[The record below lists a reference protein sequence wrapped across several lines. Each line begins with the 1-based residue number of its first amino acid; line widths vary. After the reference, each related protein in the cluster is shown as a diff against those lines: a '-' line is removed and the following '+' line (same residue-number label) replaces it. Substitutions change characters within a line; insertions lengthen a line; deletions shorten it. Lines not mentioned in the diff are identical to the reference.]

1 MKLIKQFDETDC
13 GAACLAMLASH
24 FGSHLSI
31 TKIREVAGTDREG
44 TSLKGM
50 LEAAKKLNLDAKAV
64 KGNEQIFS
72 KKFPVP
78 LVAHLQYQNGN
89 NHFVV
94 IAKINEKRVWIYDP
108 SLGKISYEKEN
119 FLKIWSGY
127 LILVSP
133 TPDFV
138 IQKSGHALLKFVPL
152 ITAHIRLLAFMVLI
166 SLVLSLFGILS
177 GLYFKFFVDD
187 IIGSKAHTSLHVLSF
202 ALVCLTVFSAIL
214 TVCRSQFLRVF
225 TMKTNISLSISY
237 IKHVLYLPLNFFET
251 RRTGEILSRF
261 NDSDKIRTTLSNIA
275 LGTLLDLLM
284 MVFTGIYLGVT
295 SYKLFLILIITVPL
309 SSLVVW
315 ASSKFFAKNYRE
327 QMEQSAELNSYLVE
341 MLGGIP
347 VIKSINAQGYSTEE
361 YERRLVSYIDL
372 GQKAWNYGNV
382 KELITRIISGVGA
395 NLIYWIGGYLIL
407 KDTLSLGELI
417 SFNTLA
423 GYFTGPLAR
432 FIELQP
438 QIQEA
443 IVAAERIGEIYGL
456 EEEKLKSKNGLNNS
470 KISLPIELRNA
481 SFRYGSRR
489 NVFTDLS
496 FSTGDNRKI
505 AFVGASGCGKS
516 TLMKLFLHFYD
527 VNEGGV
533 FIGNQDIRDIDTG
546 YLRSRIG
553 YVPQEVYLFSGTV
566 FENIVMGR
574 SGYSLEDVQY
584 ACRLA
589 QADNFIEDMPDK
601 YYAKI
606 SERGASLSG
615 GERQRI
621 ALARALLSKPD
632 ILLLDEA
639 TSALDTVSER
649 GFQKVVDELG
659 KEIITITIAHRLTTV
674 KNSDIIFVMD
684 KGNIVE
690 SGNHKELL
698 ALKGKYYELWNL

>member
-13 GAACLAMLASH
+13 GAACLAMIATH

-31 TKIREVAGTDREG
+31 TKIREVAGTDRQG

-50 LEAAKKLNLDAKAV
+50 LEAARNLNLDAKAV

-72 KKFPVP
+72 PKFPVP
-78 LVAHLQYQNGN
+78 LIAHLQYQNGN

-94 IAKINEKRVWIYDP
+94 ISKINEKRVWTYDP
-108 SLGKISYEKEN
+108 ALGKLSYKKED

-127 LILVSP
+127 LVLVSP

-138 IQKSGHALLKFVPL
+138 VQKGGHPLLKFVPL
-152 ITAHIRLLAFMVLI
+152 IIPHVKLLAFMVLI
-166 SLVLSLFGILS
+166 SLLLSLFGILS

-187 IIGSKAHTSLHVLSF
+187 IIGSKAQTSLHVLSF
-202 ALVCLTVFSAIL
+202 ALVSLTIFSAVL
-214 TVCRSQFLRVF
+214 TVCRSQFLRIF
-225 TMKTNISLSISY
+225 TMKTDISLSISY
-237 IKHVLYLPLNFFET
+237 IKHVLHLPMNFFET

-261 NDSDKIRTTLSNIA
+261 NDSNKIRTTLSNIA
-275 LGTLLDLLM
+275 LGTLLDALM
-284 MVFTGIYLGVT
+284 MVFTGIYLGIT

-309 SSLVVW
+309 SSVVVW
-315 ASSKFFAKNYRE
+315 ASSKFFAKNYRQ
-327 QMEQSAELNSYLVE
+327 QMEQNADLNSYLVE

-347 VIKSINAQGYSTEE
+347 VIKSINAQEYSTEE
-361 YERRLVSYIDL
+361 YERRLVKYIDL
-372 GQKAWNYGNV
+372 GQRAWNYGNV
-382 KELITRIISGVGA
+382 KELITSIISGVGA

-443 IVAAERIGEIYGL
+443 IVAAERIGEIYDL
-456 EEEKLKSKNGLNNS
+456 DEEKLKSENRCVNP

-481 SFRYGSRR
+481 SFRYGTRK
-489 NVFTDLS
+489 NVFTNLS
-496 FSTGDNRKI
+496 FSTRNNKKI

-533 FIGNQDIRDIDTG
+533 FIGNQNIKDIDTG
-546 YLRSRIG
+546 FLRSRIG

-574 SGYSLEDVQY
+574 PGYTLEDVQY
-584 ACRLA
+584 ACKLA
-589 QADNFIEDMPDK
+589 QADSFIEEMPDK

-606 SERGASLSG
+606 SEKGASLSG

-621 ALARALLSKPD
+621 ALARALLSRPD

-639 TSALDTVSER
+639 TSALDTMSER

-659 KEIITITIAHRLTTV
+659 NDIITITIAHRLTTV

>member
-1 MKLIKQFDETDC
+1 MKLIKQFDESDC
-13 GAACLAMLASH
+13 GAACLAMTLSH

-31 TKIREVAGTDREG
+31 AKIREIAGTDREG

-50 LEAAKKLNLDAKAV
+50 LEASKKLGLNAKAV

-78 LVAHLQYQNGN
+78 LIAHLQYQNGN

-94 IAKINEKRVWIYDP
+94 ISKINEKNVWIYDP
-108 SLGKISYEKEN
+108 AIGKISYKKEE

-127 LILVSP
+127 LLLISP

-138 IQKSGHALLKFVPL
+138 VQKERHALLKFVPL
-152 ITAHIRLLAFMVLI
+152 ILPHVKLLAFMVFI
-166 SLVLSLFGILS
+166 SMLLSLFGILS

-187 IIGSKAHTSLHVLSF
+187 IIGSKALTSLYVLSF
-202 ALVCLTVFSAIL
+202 ALVCLTLFSVVL
-214 TVCRSQFLRVF
+214 TVCRSQFLRIF
-225 TMKTNISLSISY
+225 TMKTDFSLSVSY
-237 IKHVLYLPLNFFET
+237 IKHVLNLPMNFFET
-251 RRTGEILSRF
+251 RRTGEILSCF
-261 NDSDKIRTTLSNIA
+261 SDSNKIRTTLSNIA
-275 LGTLLDLLM
+275 LGTLLDLFM
-284 MVFTGIYLGVT
+284 MIFTGIYLGVT
-295 SYKLFLILIITVPL
+295 SFKLFLILIITVPL
-309 SSLVVW
+309 NSFVVW
-315 ASSKFFAKNYRE
+315 AFSKFFAKNYRL
-327 QMEQSAELNSYLVE
+327 QMEQNADLNSYLVE
-341 MLGGIP
+341 MLGGIS
-347 VIKSINAQGYSTEE
+347 VIKSINAQNYSTDE

-382 KELITRIISGVGA
+382 KEVITGIISGVGS

-407 KDTLSLGELI
+407 KGTLSLGELI

-423 GYFTGPLAR
+423 GYFTNPLAR
-432 FIELQP
+432 FIGLQP

-443 IVAAERIGEIYGL
+443 IVAAERIGEIYDL
-456 EEEKLKSKNGLNNS
+456 DEEKIQNKNKGFNP
-470 KISLPIELRNA
+470 KISLPIELRKV
-481 SFRYGSRR
+481 SFKYGTRR
-489 NVFTDLS
+489 NVFTNLS
-496 FSTGDNRKI
+496 FSTGYNRKI

-527 VNEGGV
+527 VTEGDL
-533 FIGNQDIRDIDTG
+533 FIGNQNIKDIETS

-553 YVPQEVYLFSGTV
+553 YVPQEVYLFSGTI

-574 SGYSLEDVQY
+574 SGFTLEDVQY
-584 ACRLA
+584 ACKLA
-589 QADNFIEDMPDK
+589 QADNFIEDIPDK

-606 SERGASLSG
+606 SEKGASLSG

-639 TSALDTVSER
+639 TSALDTLSER

-684 KGNIVE
+684 KGNIIE

>member
-64 KGNEQIFS
+64 KGSGQIFS

-78 LVAHLQYQNGN
+78 LIAHLQYQNGS

-108 SLGKISYEKEN
+108 ALGKISYKKEK

-152 ITAHIRLLAFMVLI
+152 ITPHIRLLAFMVLI

-309 SSLVVW
+309 SSFVVW

-382 KELITRIISGVGA
+382 KELITSIISGVGA

-553 YVPQEVYLFSGTV
+553 YVPQEVCLFSGTV

>member
-108 SLGKISYEKEN
+108 ALGKISYKKEN

-152 ITAHIRLLAFMVLI
+152 ITPHIRLLAFMVLI
-166 SLVLSLFGILS
+166 SLVLSLFGILI

-309 SSLVVW
+309 SSFVVW

-382 KELITRIISGVGA
+382 KELITSIISGVGA

-674 KNSDIIFVMD
+674 KNLDIIFVMD

>member
-108 SLGKISYEKEN
+108 ALGKISYEKEN

-315 ASSKFFAKNYRE
+315 ASSKFFVKNYRE

-382 KELITRIISGVGA
+382 KELITSIISGVGT

-470 KISLPIELRNA
+470 KISLPIELRNV

-527 VNEGGV
+527 ANEGGV

>member
-13 GAACLAMLASH
+13 GAACLVMLASH

-108 SLGKISYEKEN
+108 ALGKISYKKED

-152 ITAHIRLLAFMVLI
+152 ITPHIRLLAFMVLI
-166 SLVLSLFGILS
+166 SLILSLFGILS

-202 ALVCLTVFSAIL
+202 ALVCLSVFSAIL

-382 KELITRIISGVGA
+382 KELITSIISGVGA

-527 VNEGGV
+527 VNKGGV

>member
-31 TKIREVAGTDREG
+31 TKTREVAGTDREG

-108 SLGKISYEKEN
+108 ALGKISYEKEN

-382 KELITRIISGVGA
+382 KELITSIISGVGA

-527 VNEGGV
+527 ANEGGV

-621 ALARALLSKPD
+621 ALARALLSRPD

>member
-108 SLGKISYEKEN
+108 ALGKISYEKEN

-152 ITAHIRLLAFMVLI
+152 ITPHIRLLAFMVLI

-382 KELITRIISGVGA
+382 KELITSIISGVGA

>member
-64 KGNEQIFS
+64 KGSGQIFS

-78 LVAHLQYQNGN
+78 LIAHLQYQNGN

-108 SLGKISYEKEN
+108 ALGKISYKKED

-127 LILVSP
+127 LMLVSP
-133 TPDFV
+133 TPEFV
-138 IQKSGHALLKFVPL
+138 IQKDGHALLKFVPL
-152 ITAHIRLLAFMVLI
+152 ITPHIKLLAFMVLI
-166 SLVLSLFGILS
+166 SLILSLFGILS

-295 SYKLFLILIITVPL
+295 SYKLFLILIVTVPL

-327 QMEQSAELNSYLVE
+327 QMEQSADLNSYLVE

-361 YERRLVSYIDL
+361 YERRLIRYIDL
-372 GQKAWNYGNV
+372 GQKAWNYGNI
-382 KELITRIISGVGA
+382 KELITSIISGIGA

-443 IVAAERIGEIYGL
+443 IVAAERIGEIYDL

-481 SFRYGSRR
+481 SFRYGTRR

-505 AFVGASGCGKS
+505 AFVGVSGCGKS

-527 VNEGGV
+527 VQEGGV
-533 FIGNQDIRDIDTG
+533 FIGNQDIKDIDTG

>member
-108 SLGKISYEKEN
+108 ALGKISYEKEN

-382 KELITRIISGVGA
+382 KELITSIISGVGA

>member
-108 SLGKISYEKEN
+108 ALGKISYEKEN

-315 ASSKFFAKNYRE
+315 ASSKFFAKNCRE

-382 KELITRIISGVGA
+382 KELITSIISGVGA

-584 ACRLA
+584 ACKLA

>member
-1 MKLIKQFDETDC
+1 MKFIKQFDESDC
-13 GAACLAMLASH
+13 GAACLAMIATH

-31 TKIREVAGTDREG
+31 TKIREAAGTDRQG

-50 LEAAKKLNLDAKAV
+50 LEAAKNLNLNAKAA

-72 KKFPVP
+72 LKFPVP

-108 SLGKISYEKEN
+108 ALGKISYKKEN

-152 ITAHIRLLAFMVLI
+152 ITPHIRLLAFMVLI

-315 ASSKFFAKNYRE
+315 ASSKFFAKNYRQ
-327 QMEQSAELNSYLVE
+327 QMEQNADLNSYLVE

-382 KELITRIISGVGA
+382 KELITSIISGVGA

-659 KEIITITIAHRLTTV
+659 NEIITITIAHRLTTV

-684 KGNIVE
+684 KGRIVE
-690 SGNHKELL
+690 SGSHKELL
-698 ALKGKYYELWNL
+698 TLKGKYYELWNL

>member
-44 TSLKGM
+44 TSLKEM

-94 IAKINEKRVWIYDP
+94 IAKINEKRVWIYD
-108 SLGKISYEKEN
+108 SALGKISYKKEN

-152 ITAHIRLLAFMVLI
+152 ITPHIRLLAFMVLI

-382 KELITRIISGVGA
+382 KELITSIISGVGT

-417 SFNTLA
+417 SFNTLT

-470 KISLPIELRNA
+470 KISLPIELRNV

-527 VNEGGV
+527 ANEGGV

>member
-108 SLGKISYEKEN
+108 ALGKISYEKEN

-382 KELITRIISGVGA
+382 KELITSIISGVGA

-584 ACRLA
+584 ACKLA

-649 GFQKVVDELG
+649 VFQKVVDELG

>member
-1 MKLIKQFDETDC
+1 MKLIKQFDENDC
-13 GAACLAMLASH
+13 GAACLAMIAIH
-24 FGSHLSI
+24 FGSYLSI

-50 LEAAKKLNLDAKAV
+50 IEASKKLKLNAKAV

-72 KKFPVP
+72 PKFPVP
-78 LVAHLQYQNGN
+78 LIAHLQYQNGN

-94 IAKINEKRVWIYDP
+94 ISKINEKRVWTYDP
-108 SLGKISYEKEN
+108 ALGKLSYKKED

-127 LILVSP
+127 LVLVSP

-138 IQKSGHALLKFVPL
+138 VQKGGHPLLKFVPL
-152 ITAHIRLLAFMVLI
+152 IIPHVKLLAFMILI
-166 SLVLSLFGILS
+166 SLLLSLFGILS

-187 IIGSKAHTSLHVLSF
+187 IIGSKAQTSLHVLSF
-202 ALVCLTVFSAIL
+202 ALVSLTVFSAVL
-214 TVCRSQFLRVF
+214 TVCRSQFLRIF
-225 TMKTNISLSISY
+225 TMKTDISLSISY
-237 IKHVLYLPLNFFET
+237 IKHVLQLPMIFFET

-261 NDSDKIRTTLSNIA
+261 NDSNKIRTTLSNIA
-275 LGTLLDLLM
+275 LGTLLDALM

-295 SYKLFLILIITVPL
+295 SFKLFLILIITVPL
-309 SSLVVW
+309 SSVVVW
-315 ASSKFFAKNYRE
+315 ASSKFFAKNYRA
-327 QMEQSAELNSYLVE
+327 QMEQNADLNSYLVE

-347 VIKSINAQGYSTEE
+347 VIKSINAQEYSTEE

-382 KELITRIISGVGA
+382 KELITSIITGVGA

-443 IVAAERIGEIYGL
+443 IVAAERIGEIYDL
-456 EEEKLKSKNGLNNS
+456 EDEKLKSENRCVNP

-481 SFRYGSRR
+481 SFRYGTRR
-489 NVFTDLS
+489 NIFTNLS
-496 FSTGDNRKI
+496 FSTGNNRKI

-527 VNEGGV
+527 VHEGGV
-533 FIGNQDIRDIDTG
+533 FIGNQNIKDIDTG

-566 FENIVMGR
+566 FDNIVMGR
-574 SGYSLEDVQY
+574 PGFQLEDVQY
-584 ACRLA
+584 ACKLA
-589 QADNFIEDMPDK
+589 QADSFIEDMPDK
-601 YYAKI
+601 YFAKI
-606 SERGASLSG
+606 SEKGASLSG

-621 ALARALLSKPD
+621 ALARALLSRPD

-639 TSALDTVSER
+639 TSALDTISER

-698 ALKGKYYELWNL
+698 SLKGKYYELWNF

>member
-108 SLGKISYEKEN
+108 ALGKISYKKED

-152 ITAHIRLLAFMVLI
+152 ITPHIRLLAFMVLI
-166 SLVLSLFGILS
+166 SLILSLFGILS

-382 KELITRIISGVGA
+382 KELITSIISGVGA

>member
-78 LVAHLQYQNGN
+78 LVAHLQYQNGS

-108 SLGKISYEKEN
+108 ALGKISYKKEK

-152 ITAHIRLLAFMVLI
+152 ITPHIRLLAFMVLI

-309 SSLVVW
+309 SSFVVW

-382 KELITRIISGVGA
+382 KELITSIISGVGA

>member
-108 SLGKISYEKEN
+108 ALGKISYEKEN

-214 TVCRSQFLRVF
+214 TVCRSQFLRIF

-327 QMEQSAELNSYLVE
+327 QMEQSADLNSYLVE

-347 VIKSINAQGYSTEE
+347 VIKSINAQSYSTEE

-382 KELITRIISGVGA
+382 KELITSIISGVGA

-443 IVAAERIGEIYGL
+443 IVAAERIGEIYDL

-481 SFRYGSRR
+481 SFRYGTRR

-496 FSTGDNRKI
+496 FSTGNNRKI

-574 SGYSLEDVQY
+574 SGYLLEDVQY

>member
-1 MKLIKQFDETDC
+1 MKLIKQFDENDC
-13 GAACLAMLASH
+13 GAACLAMIASQ
-24 FGSHLSI
+24 FGSHISI

-64 KGNEQIFS
+64 KGTEQIFS

-78 LVAHLQYQNGN
+78 LIAHLQYQNGN
-89 NHFVV
+89 NHFTV
-94 IAKINEKRVWIYDP
+94 ISKINEKRVWIYDP
-108 SLGKISYEKEN
+108 AIGKISYKKN
-119 FLKIWSGY
+119 DFLKIWSGY
-127 LILVSP
+127 LIIVSP

-138 IQKSGHALLKFVPL
+138 VQKDGHALLKFVPL
-152 ITAHIRLLAFMVLI
+152 ILPHIKLLAFMVFI
-166 SLVLSLFGILS
+166 SLLLSLFGILS

-187 IIGSKAHTSLHVLSF
+187 IIGSKAQTSLHVLSF
-202 ALVCLTVFSAIL
+202 ALVSLTVFSAIL
-214 TVCRSQFLRVF
+214 TVCRSQVLRIF
-225 TMKTNISLSISY
+225 TMKTDISLSISY
-237 IKHVLYLPLNFFET
+237 IKHVLQLPMNFFET

-261 NDSDKIRTTLSNIA
+261 NDSNKIRTTLSNIA

-284 MVFTGIYLGVT
+284 MFFTGIYLGIT

-309 SSLVVW
+309 SSFVVW
-315 ASSKFFAKNYRE
+315 AFSKFFSKNYRM
-327 QMEQSAELNSYLVE
+327 QMEQNADLNSYLVE

-347 VIKSINAQGYSTEE
+347 VIKSINAQNHSTEE

-382 KELITRIISGVGA
+382 KEVIVSIISGVGA

-423 GYFTGPLAR
+423 GFFTGPLAR

-443 IVAAERIGEIYGL
+443 IVAAERIGEIYDL
-456 EEEKLKSKNGLNNS
+456 EVETLKNENAVCNS
-470 KISLPIELRNA
+470 KISLPIELRNV
-481 SFRYGSRR
+481 SFRYGARR
-489 NVFTDLS
+489 NTFTNLS
-496 FSTGDNRKI
+496 FSTGNNRKI
-505 AFVGASGCGKS
+505 AFVGSSGCGKS

-527 VNEGGV
+527 VQEGGV
-533 FIGNQDIRDIDTG
+533 YFGNQNIKDIDTNF
-546 YLRSRIG
+546 LRSRIG

-574 SGYSLEDVQY
+574 SGYTLEDVQY
-584 ACRLA
+584 ACKLA
-589 QADNFIEDMPDK
+589 QADIFIEELPDK

-606 SERGASLSG
+606 SEKGASLSG

-639 TSALDTVSER
+639 TSALDTMSER
-649 GFQKVVDELG
+649 GFQKVVEELG

-690 SGNHKELL
+690 SGTHKELL
-698 ALKGKYYELWNL
+698 TLKGKYYELWNL

>member
-1 MKLIKQFDETDC
+1 MKLIKQFDESDC
-13 GAACLAMLASH
+13 GAACLAMTLSH

-31 TKIREVAGTDREG
+31 AKIREIAGTDREG

-50 LEAAKKLNLDAKAV
+50 LEASKKLGLNAKAV

-78 LVAHLQYQNGN
+78 LIAHLQYQNGN

-94 IAKINEKRVWIYDP
+94 ISKINEKNVWIYDP
-108 SLGKISYEKEN
+108 AIGKISYEKEE

-127 LILVSP
+127 LLLISP

-138 IQKSGHALLKFVPL
+138 VQKEGHALLKFVPL
-152 ITAHIRLLAFMVLI
+152 ILPHVKLLAFMVLI
-166 SLVLSLFGILS
+166 SMLLSLFGILS

-187 IIGSKAHTSLHVLSF
+187 IIGSKAQTSLHVLSF
-202 ALVCLTVFSAIL
+202 ALVCLTLFSVVL
-214 TVCRSQFLRVF
+214 TVCRSQFLRIF
-225 TMKTNISLSISY
+225 TMKTDFSLSVSY
-237 IKHVLYLPLNFFET
+237 IKHVLNLPMNFFET

-261 NDSDKIRTTLSNIA
+261 SDSNKIRTTLSNIA
-275 LGTLLDLLM
+275 LGTLLDLFM
-284 MVFTGIYLGVT
+284 MIFTGIYLGVT
-295 SYKLFLILIITVPL
+295 SFKLFLILIITVPL
-309 SSLVVW
+309 NSFVVW
-315 ASSKFFAKNYRE
+315 AFSKFFAKNYRL
-327 QMEQSAELNSYLVE
+327 QMEQNADLNSYLVE

-347 VIKSINAQGYSTEE
+347 VIKSINAQNYSTDE

-382 KELITRIISGVGA
+382 KEVITGIISGVGS

-407 KDTLSLGELI
+407 KGTLSLGELI

-423 GYFTGPLAR
+423 GYFTNPLAR
-432 FIELQP
+432 FIGLQP

-443 IVAAERIGEIYGL
+443 IVAAERIGEIYDL
-456 EEEKLKSKNGLNNS
+456 DEEKIQNKNKGFNP
-470 KISLPIELRNA
+470 KISLPIELRKV
-481 SFRYGSRR
+481 SFKYGTRR
-489 NVFTDLS
+489 NVFTNLS
-496 FSTGDNRKI
+496 FSTGYNRKI

-527 VNEGGV
+527 VTEGDL
-533 FIGNQDIRDIDTG
+533 FIGNQNIKDIETS

-553 YVPQEVYLFSGTV
+553 YVPQEVYLFSGTI

-574 SGYSLEDVQY
+574 SGFTLEDVQY
-584 ACRLA
+584 ACKLA
-589 QADNFIEDMPDK
+589 QADNFIEDIPDK

-606 SERGASLSG
+606 SEKGASLSG

-639 TSALDTVSER
+639 TSALDTLSER

-684 KGNIVE
+684 KGNIIE

>member
-1 MKLIKQFDETDC
+1 MKLIKQFDENDC
-13 GAACLAMLASH
+13 GAACLAMIAIH
-24 FGSHLSI
+24 FGSYLSI

-50 LEAAKKLNLDAKAV
+50 IEASKKLKLDAKAV
-64 KGNEQIFS
+64 KGTEQIFS
-72 KKFPVP
+72 PKFPVP
-78 LVAHLQYQNGN
+78 LIAHLQYPNGS

-94 IAKINEKRVWIYDP
+94 ISKINEKRVWIYDP
-108 SLGKISYEKEN
+108 AIGKISNKKED

-133 TPDFV
+133 TQDFV
-138 IQKSGHALLKFVPL
+138 VQKGGHPLLKFVPL
-152 ITAHIRLLAFMVLI
+152 IIPHVKLLAFMILI
-166 SLVLSLFGILS
+166 SLLLSLFGILN

-187 IIGSKAHTSLHVLSF
+187 IIGSKAQTSLHVLSF
-202 ALVCLTVFSAIL
+202 ALVSLTVFSAVL
-214 TVCRSQFLRVF
+214 TVCRSQFLRIF
-225 TMKTNISLSISY
+225 TMKTDISLSISY
-237 IKHVLYLPLNFFET
+237 IKHVLQLPMNFFET

-261 NDSDKIRTTLSNIA
+261 NDSNKIRTTLSNIA
-275 LGTLLDLLM
+275 LGTLLDALM

-295 SYKLFLILIITVPL
+295 SFKLFLILIITVPL
-309 SSLVVW
+309 SSVVVW
-315 ASSKFFAKNYRE
+315 ASSKFFAKNYRA
-327 QMEQSAELNSYLVE
+327 QMEQNADLNSYLVE

-347 VIKSINAQGYSTEE
+347 VIKSINAQEYSTEE

-382 KELITRIISGVGA
+382 KELITSIITGVGA

-443 IVAAERIGEIYGL
+443 IVAAERIGEIYDL
-456 EEEKLKSKNGLNNS
+456 EDEKLKSENRCVNP

-481 SFRYGSRR
+481 SFRYGTRR
-489 NVFTDLS
+489 NIFTNLS
-496 FSTGDNRKI
+496 FSTGNNRKI

-527 VNEGGV
+527 VHEGGV
-533 FIGNQDIRDIDTG
+533 FIGNQNIKDIDTG

-566 FENIVMGR
+566 FDNIVMGR
-574 SGYSLEDVQY
+574 PGFQLEDVQY
-584 ACRLA
+584 ACKLA
-589 QADNFIEDMPDK
+589 QADSFIEDMPDK
-601 YYAKI
+601 YFAKI
-606 SERGASLSG
+606 SEKGASLSG

-621 ALARALLSKPD
+621 ALARALLSRPD

-639 TSALDTVSER
+639 TSALDTMSER

-698 ALKGKYYELWNL
+698 FLKGKYYELWNL

>member
-1 MKLIKQFDETDC
+1 MKLIKQFDESDC
-13 GAACLAMLASH
+13 GAACLAMIATH
-24 FGSHLSI
+24 FGGHLSI
-31 TKIREVAGTDREG
+31 TKIREAAGTDRQG

-50 LEAAKKLNLDAKAV
+50 LEAAKNLNLNAKAA
-64 KGNEQIFS
+64 KGNELIFS
-72 KKFPVP
+72 SKFPVP
-78 LVAHLQYQNGN
+78 LIAHLQYQNGS

-94 IAKINEKRVWIYDP
+94 VSKINEKRVWTYDP
-108 SLGKISYEKEN
+108 ALGKISYKKED

-127 LILVSP
+127 LLLVSP
-133 TPDFV
+133 TPDFA
-138 IQKSGHALLKFVPL
+138 IQKGGHPLLKFIPL
-152 ITAHIRLLAFMVLI
+152 ITPHVTLLAFMVLI
-166 SLVLSLFGILS
+166 SLILSLFGILS

-187 IIGSKAHTSLHVLSF
+187 IIGSKAQTSLYVLSF

-214 TVCRSQFLRVF
+214 TVCRSQFLRIF
-225 TMKTNISLSISY
+225 TMKTDISLSISY
-237 IKHVLYLPLNFFET
+237 IKHVLHLPLNFFET

-261 NDSDKIRTTLSNIA
+261 NDSNKIRTTLSNIA
-275 LGTLLDLLM
+275 LGTLLDALM
-284 MVFTGIYLGVT
+284 MVFTGIYLGIT
-295 SYKLFLILIITVPL
+295 SFKLFLILIITVPL
-309 SSLVVW
+309 SSFVVW
-315 ASSKFFAKNYRE
+315 ASSKFFAKNYRQ
-327 QMEQSAELNSYLVE
+327 QMEQNADLNSYLVE

-347 VIKSINAQGYSTEE
+347 VIKSINAQGYSADE

-372 GQKAWNYGNV
+372 GQKAWNYGNL
-382 KELITRIISGVGA
+382 KELITGIISGVGA

-443 IVAAERIGEIYGL
+443 IVAAERIGEIYDL
-456 EEEKLKSKNGLNNS
+456 EEEKLKSENKCINPKITLPLELKN
-470 KISLPIELRNA
+470 A
-481 SFRYGSRR
+481 TFRYGTRR

-496 FSTGDNRKI
+496 FSTDNNRKI

-533 FIGNQDIRDIDTG
+533 FIGNQNIKDIDIG

-553 YVPQEVYLFSGTV
+553 YVPQEVYLFSGTI

-574 SGYSLEDVQY
+574 TGFTLEDVQY

-589 QADNFIEDMPDK
+589 QADDFIEDMPDK
-601 YYAKI
+601 YYAKL
-606 SERGASLSG
+606 SEKGASLSG

-639 TSALDTVSER
+639 TSALDTMSER

-659 KEIITITIAHRLTTV
+659 NEIITITIAHRLTTV

-690 SGNHKELL
+690 SGCHKELL

>member
-108 SLGKISYEKEN
+108 ALGKISYKKEN

-152 ITAHIRLLAFMVLI
+152 ITPHIRLLAFMVLI
-166 SLVLSLFGILS
+166 SLVLSLFGILI

-251 RRTGEILSRF
+251 RRTGEILIRF

-309 SSLVVW
+309 SSFVVW

-382 KELITRIISGVGA
+382 KELITSIISGVGA

-674 KNSDIIFVMD
+674 KNLDIIFVMD

>member
-108 SLGKISYEKEN
+108 ALGKISYKKEN

-152 ITAHIRLLAFMVLI
+152 ITPHIRLLAFMVLI

-382 KELITRIISGVGA
+382 KELITSIISGVGT

-470 KISLPIELRNA
+470 KISLPIELRNV

-527 VNEGGV
+527 ANEGGV

>member
-1 MKLIKQFDETDC
+1 MKLIKQFDENDC
-13 GAACLAMLASH
+13 GAACLAMIAIH
-24 FGSHLSI
+24 FGSYLSI

-50 LEAAKKLNLDAKAV
+50 IEASKKLKLDAKAV
-64 KGNEQIFS
+64 KGTEQIFS
-72 KKFPVP
+72 PKFPVP
-78 LVAHLQYQNGN
+78 LIAHLQYPNGS

-94 IAKINEKRVWIYDP
+94 ISKINEKRVWIYDP
-108 SLGKISYEKEN
+108 AIGKISNKKED

-133 TPDFV
+133 TQDFV
-138 IQKSGHALLKFVPL
+138 VQKGGHPLLKFVPL
-152 ITAHIRLLAFMVLI
+152 IIPHVKLLAFMILI
-166 SLVLSLFGILS
+166 SLLLSLFGILN
-177 GLYFKFFVDD
+177 GLYFRFFVDD
-187 IIGSKAHTSLHVLSF
+187 IIGSKAQTSLHVLSF
-202 ALVCLTVFSAIL
+202 ALVSLTVFSAVL
-214 TVCRSQFLRVF
+214 TVCRSQFLRIF
-225 TMKTNISLSISY
+225 TMKTDISLSISY
-237 IKHVLYLPLNFFET
+237 IKHVLQLPMNFFET

-261 NDSDKIRTTLSNIA
+261 NDSNKIRTTLSNIA
-275 LGTLLDLLM
+275 LGTLLDALM

-295 SYKLFLILIITVPL
+295 SFKLFLILIITVPL
-309 SSLVVW
+309 SSVVVW
-315 ASSKFFAKNYRE
+315 ASSKFFAKNYRA
-327 QMEQSAELNSYLVE
+327 QMEQNADLNSYLVE

-347 VIKSINAQGYSTEE
+347 VIKSINAQEYSTEE

-382 KELITRIISGVGA
+382 KELITSIITGVGA

-443 IVAAERIGEIYGL
+443 IVAAERIGEIYDL
-456 EEEKLKSKNGLNNS
+456 EDEKLKSENRCVNP

-481 SFRYGSRR
+481 SFRYGTRR
-489 NVFTDLS
+489 NIFTNLS
-496 FSTGDNRKI
+496 FSTGNNRKI

-527 VNEGGV
+527 VHEGGV
-533 FIGNQDIRDIDTG
+533 FIGNQNIKDIDTG

-566 FENIVMGR
+566 FDNIVMGR
-574 SGYSLEDVQY
+574 PGFQLEDVQY
-584 ACRLA
+584 ACKLA
-589 QADNFIEDMPDK
+589 QADSFIEDMPDK
-601 YYAKI
+601 YFAKI
-606 SERGASLSG
+606 SEKGASLSG

-621 ALARALLSKPD
+621 ALARALLSRPD

-639 TSALDTVSER
+639 TSALDTMSER

-698 ALKGKYYELWNL
+698 SLKGKYYKLWNL

>member
-1 MKLIKQFDETDC
+1 MKLIKQFDESDC
-13 GAACLAMLASH
+13 GAACLAMIASH

-31 TKIREVAGTDREG
+31 TKIREAAGTDREG

-50 LEAAKKLNLDAKAV
+50 LEASKKLNLDAKAV

-72 KKFPVP
+72 PKFPAPVI
-78 LVAHLQYQNGN
+78 AHLQYQNGS

-94 IAKINEKRVWIYDP
+94 ISKINEKRVWVYDP
-108 SLGKISYEKEN
+108 AIGKVSYKKEE
-119 FLKIWSGY
+119 FLEFWSGY
-127 LILVSP
+127 LILITP
-133 TPDFV
+133 TPDFEV
-138 IQKSGHALLKFVPL
+138 QKNDHALLKFIPL
-152 ITAHIRLLAFMVLI
+152 ILPHVKLIAFMVLI
-166 SLVLSLFGILS
+166 SMLLSLFGILS

-187 IIGSKAHTSLHVLSF
+187 IIGSKAQTSLHVLSF
-202 ALVCLTVFSAIL
+202 ALVSLTVFSVVL
-214 TVCRSQFLRVF
+214 TVCRSQFLRIF
-225 TMKTNISLSISY
+225 TMKTDISLSVSY
-237 IKHVLYLPLNFFET
+237 IKHVLYLPMNFFET

-261 NDSDKIRTTLSNIA
+261 TDSNKIRTTLSNIA

-284 MVFTGIYLGVT
+284 MVFTGIYLGIT
-295 SYKLFLILIITVPL
+295 SFKLFLILVITVPL
-309 SSLVVW
+309 SSFVVW
-315 ASSKFFAKNYRE
+315 AFSKFFAKNYRL
-327 QMEQSAELNSYLVE
+327 QMEQNADLNSYLVE
-341 MLGGIP
+341 VLGGIP
-347 VIKSINAQGYSTEE
+347 VIKSINAQAYSTDE
-361 YERRLVSYIDL
+361 YERRLIGFIDL

-382 KELITRIISGVGA
+382 KEVITGIISGVGS

-423 GYFTGPLAR
+423 GYFTGPLSR
-432 FIELQP
+432 FIGLQP

-443 IVAAERIGEIYGL
+443 IVAAERIGEIYDL
-456 EEEKLKSKNGLNNS
+456 EEEKLKNENRVCNS
-470 KISLPIELRNA
+470 KITLPIELRNA
-481 SFRYGSRR
+481 SFRYGSRK
-489 NVFTDLS
+489 NVFTNLS
-496 FSTGDNRKI
+496 FSTENKRKI

-527 VNEGGV
+527 VQEGGV
-533 FIGNQDIRDIDTG
+533 YIGNQNIKDIDTG

-574 SGYSLEDVQY
+574 SGYTVEDVQY

-589 QADNFIEDMPDK
+589 QADSFIEEMPDK

-606 SERGASLSG
+606 SEKGASLSG

-684 KGNIVE
+684 KGSLVE
-690 SGNHKELL
+690 SGSHKELL

>member
-1 MKLIKQFDETDC
+1 MKLIKQFDENDC
-13 GAACLAMLASH
+13 GAACLAMIAIH
-24 FGSHLSI
+24 FGSYLSI

-50 LEAAKKLNLDAKAV
+50 IEASKKLKLDAKAV
-64 KGNEQIFS
+64 KGTEQIFS
-72 KKFPVP
+72 PKFPVP
-78 LVAHLQYQNGN
+78 LIAHLQYPNGS

-94 IAKINEKRVWIYDP
+94 ISKINEKRVWIYDP
-108 SLGKISYEKEN
+108 AIGKISNKKED

-133 TPDFV
+133 TQDFV
-138 IQKSGHALLKFVPL
+138 VQKGGHPLLKFVPL
-152 ITAHIRLLAFMVLI
+152 IIPHVKLLAFMILI
-166 SLVLSLFGILS
+166 SLLLSLFGILN

-187 IIGSKAHTSLHVLSF
+187 IIGSKAQTSLHVLSF
-202 ALVCLTVFSAIL
+202 ALVSLTVFSAVL
-214 TVCRSQFLRVF
+214 TVCRSQFLRIF
-225 TMKTNISLSISY
+225 TMKTDISLSISY
-237 IKHVLYLPLNFFET
+237 IKHVLQLPMNFFET

-261 NDSDKIRTTLSNIA
+261 NDSNKIRTTISNIA
-275 LGTLLDLLM
+275 LGTLLDALM

-295 SYKLFLILIITVPL
+295 SFKLFLILIITVPL
-309 SSLVVW
+309 SSVVVW
-315 ASSKFFAKNYRE
+315 ASSKFFAKNYRA
-327 QMEQSAELNSYLVE
+327 QMEQNADLNSYLVE

-347 VIKSINAQGYSTEE
+347 VIKSINAQEYSTEE

-382 KELITRIISGVGA
+382 KELITSIITGVGA

-443 IVAAERIGEIYGL
+443 IVAAERIGEIYDL
-456 EEEKLKSKNGLNNS
+456 EDEKLKSENRCVNP

-481 SFRYGSRR
+481 SFRYGTRR
-489 NVFTDLS
+489 NIFTNLS
-496 FSTGDNRKI
+496 FSTGNNRKI

-527 VNEGGV
+527 VHEGGV
-533 FIGNQDIRDIDTG
+533 FIGNQNIKDIDTG

-566 FENIVMGR
+566 FDNIVMGR
-574 SGYSLEDVQY
+574 PGFQLEDVQY
-584 ACRLA
+584 ACKLA
-589 QADNFIEDMPDK
+589 QADSFIEDMPDK
-601 YYAKI
+601 YFAKI
-606 SERGASLSG
+606 SEKGASLSG

-621 ALARALLSKPD
+621 ALARALLSRPD

-639 TSALDTVSER
+639 TSALDTMSER

-698 ALKGKYYELWNL
+698 SLKGKYYELWNL

>member
-64 KGNEQIFS
+64 KGSGQIFS

-108 SLGKISYEKEN
+108 ALGKISYKKEN

-152 ITAHIRLLAFMVLI
+152 ITPHIRLLAFMVLI

-382 KELITRIISGVGA
+382 KELITSIISGVGA

>member
-108 SLGKISYEKEN
+108 ALGKISYEKEN

-214 TVCRSQFLRVF
+214 TVCRSQFLRIF

-327 QMEQSAELNSYLVE
+327 QMEQSADLNSYLVE

-347 VIKSINAQGYSTEE
+347 VIKSINAQSYSTEE

-382 KELITRIISGVGA
+382 KELITSIISGVGA

-443 IVAAERIGEIYGL
+443 IVAAERIGEIYDL

-470 KISLPIELRNA
+470 KISLLIELRNA

>member
-13 GAACLAMLASH
+13 GAACLAMIATH

-31 TKIREVAGTDREG
+31 TKIREAAGTDRQG

-50 LEAAKKLNLDAKAV
+50 LEAARNLNLDAKAV

-72 KKFPVP
+72 PKFPVP
-78 LVAHLQYQNGN
+78 LIAHLQYQNGN

-94 IAKINEKRVWIYDP
+94 ISKINEKRVWTYDP
-108 SLGKISYEKEN
+108 AIGKVSYEKEK

-138 IQKSGHALLKFVPL
+138 VQKGGHPLLKFVPL
-152 ITAHIRLLAFMVLI
+152 IIPHVKLLAFMVLI
-166 SLVLSLFGILS
+166 SLLLSLFGILS

-187 IIGSKAHTSLHVLSF
+187 IIGSKAQTSLHVLSF
-202 ALVCLTVFSAIL
+202 ALVSLTIFSAVL
-214 TVCRSQFLRVF
+214 TVCRSQFLRIF
-225 TMKTNISLSISY
+225 TMKTDISLSISY
-237 IKHVLYLPLNFFET
+237 IKHVLHLPMNFFET

-261 NDSDKIRTTLSNIA
+261 NDSNKIRTTLSNIA
-275 LGTLLDLLM
+275 LGTLLDALM
-284 MVFTGIYLGVT
+284 MVFTGIYLGIT

-309 SSLVVW
+309 SSVVVW
-315 ASSKFFAKNYRE
+315 ASSKFFAKNYRQ
-327 QMEQSAELNSYLVE
+327 QMEQNADLNSYLVE

-347 VIKSINAQGYSTEE
+347 VIKSINAQEYSTEE
-361 YERRLVSYIDL
+361 YERRLVKYIDL
-372 GQKAWNYGNV
+372 GQRAWNYGNV
-382 KELITRIISGVGA
+382 KELITSIISGVGA

-443 IVAAERIGEIYGL
+443 IVAAERIGEIYDL
-456 EEEKLKSKNGLNNS
+456 DEEKLKSENRCVNP

-481 SFRYGSRR
+481 SFRYGTRK
-489 NVFTDLS
+489 NVFTNLS
-496 FSTGDNRKI
+496 FSTRNNKKI

-533 FIGNQDIRDIDTG
+533 FIGNQNIKDIDTG
-546 YLRSRIG
+546 FLRSRIG

-574 SGYSLEDVQY
+574 PGYTLEDVQY
-584 ACRLA
+584 ACKLA
-589 QADNFIEDMPDK
+589 QADSFIEEMPDK

-606 SERGASLSG
+606 SEKGASLSG

-621 ALARALLSKPD
+621 ALARALLSRPD

-639 TSALDTVSER
+639 TSALDTMSER

-659 KEIITITIAHRLTTV
+659 NDIITITIAHRLTTV

>member
-78 LVAHLQYQNGN
+78 LVAHLQYQNGS

-108 SLGKISYEKEN
+108 ALGKISYKKEK

-152 ITAHIRLLAFMVLI
+152 ITPHIRLLAFMVLI

-309 SSLVVW
+309 SSFVVW

-382 KELITRIISGVGA
+382 KELITSIISGVGA

-456 EEEKLKSKNGLNNS
+456 KEEKLKSKNGLNNS

>member
-64 KGNEQIFS
+64 KGSGQIFS

-78 LVAHLQYQNGN
+78 LIAHLQYQNGS

-108 SLGKISYEKEN
+108 ALGKISYKKEK

-152 ITAHIRLLAFMVLI
+152 ITPHIRLLAFMVLI

-382 KELITRIISGVGA
+382 KELITSIISGVGA

>member
-108 SLGKISYEKEN
+108 ALGKISYEKEN

-214 TVCRSQFLRVF
+214 TVCRSQFLRIF

-382 KELITRIISGVGA
+382 KELITSIISGVGA

-481 SFRYGSRR
+481 SFRYGTRR

-496 FSTGDNRKI
+496 FSTGNNRKI

-574 SGYSLEDVQY
+574 SGYLLEDVQY

-684 KGNIVE
+684 KGKIVE